1 MQTLPLVAIVGQPN
15 AGKSTLLNKISGRSS
30 AITSELAGT
39 TRDRQYI
46 DTAWN
51 GVEFTLIDT
60 AGLAIDG
67 NKELE
72 LSLLKQ
78 IDIAVEQAD
87 VIMFVADGKEP
98 AGAVNKQAL
107 KKFRGS
113 KKPMLLVVNKLDS
126 PKTRDEKVGAF
137 TRLGIKPAF
146 AVSAI
151 SGLGMGDMLDF
162 VAEASAKAAPL
173 TEETNAEKI
182 EAPLPIAVSI
192 VGKPN
197 VGKSSI
203 FNAIL
208 KEERV
213 VVSPIPGTTRTAID
227 SEIKIDGTDYTFIDT
242 AGLKKKEHRQTR
254 PDIYAGFQTFKAI
267 RRSDIC
273 FFVIDANEE
282 ITKQDQRVA
291 NEIFAMDK
299 GCIIL
304 VNKMDAYTK
313 DNRGRKG
320 GQSDNRGKSDD
331 QYNTLRDYISH
342 HFSFLWMCP
351 AFFVSAV
358 SGEGLDEALSAI
370 KKIFED
376 RHKTIDDETLKTFLA
391 KKMKINPPKLLRDQ
405 KPPKVLAL
413 RQTDTNPPLFELLVN
428 HPAAISTQFRK
439 FLENAIIKDLGF
451 WGTPITLK
459 LRGKDKA

>member
-1 MQTLPLVAIVGQPN
+1 MNNLPLVAIVGQPN
-15 AGKSTLLNKISGRSS
+15 AGKSTFMNKIAGKPL
-30 AITSELAGT
+30 AVTSDIAGT

-46 DTAWN
+46 DTTWS
-51 GVEFTLIDT
+51 GVDFTLVDT
-60 AGLAIDG
+60 AGLSAGSGDQ
-67 NKELE
+67 LE

-78 IDIAVEQAD
+78 IDVAVQEADIIA
-87 VIMFVADGKEP
+87 FVVDGKEP
-98 AGAVNKQAL
+98 LAAIDQTSL
-107 KKFRGS
+107 KKFRNT
-113 KKPMLLVVNKLDS
+113 KKPLLLVINKLDS
-126 PKTRDEKVGAF
+126 ARIHEAKKAEFQK
-137 TRLGIKPAF
+137 LGIKNVF
-146 AVSAI
+146 TVS
-151 SGLGMGDMLDF
+151 SLTGLGLGDFLEEVTDTLKKLGL
-162 VAEASAKAAPL
+162 ADKK
-173 TEETNAEKI
+173 TEEKKG
-182 EAPLPIAVSI
+182 IAVSI

-227 SEIKIDGTDYTFIDT
+227 SQLEIGGENYIFIDT
-242 AGLKKKEHRQTR
+242 AGLKKKEHRQPQ
-254 PDIYAGFQTFKAI
+254 PDVFSGFQTFKAI

-291 NEIFAMDK
+291 NEIFAMEK

-313 DNRGRKG
+313 DNRGKKG
-320 GQSDNRGKSDD
+320 GKWDGRGETDD
-331 QYNTLRDYISH
+331 EYKTLRDYISH

-358 SGEGLDEALSAI
+358 TGEGLDEALAAI
-370 KKIFED
+370 KPIFEA
-376 RHKTIDDETLKTFLA
+376 RHKEIDQETLTAFLA

-405 KPPKVLAL
+405 KKPKVTGL
-413 RQTDTNPPLFELLVN
+413 RQIATNPPMFELLVN
-428 HPAAISTQFRK
+428 HPAAISMQFRK
-439 FLENAIIKDLGF
+439 FLENGIIKDLDF

-459 LRGKDKA
+459 LKGKDKA